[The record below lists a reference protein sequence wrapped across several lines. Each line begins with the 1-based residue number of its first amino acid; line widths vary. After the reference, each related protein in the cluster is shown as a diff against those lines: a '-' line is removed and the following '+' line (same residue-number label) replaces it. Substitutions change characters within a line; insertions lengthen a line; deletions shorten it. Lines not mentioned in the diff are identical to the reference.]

1 MQDTSIIF
9 FLTALAIVV
18 TILHTFLK
26 QAGREEYAYL
36 TVLVGLT
43 IGLLRVL
50 PLIQQLFEGVQQ
62 VFRLY

>member
-1 MQDTSIIF
+1 VQDTSIIF